1 MTHFDPTYAP
11 EEMNATSRTSVLAV
25 LSFICGLICCV
36 PVTSI
41 PAVIML
47 GYWFVIQ
54 VVGGI
59 PSLASN
65 HGGIA
70 FWAHVGGF
78 VMGLI
83 LVKPFS
89 RQGDH
94 KRQEN
99 AFIKFR
105 RPER

>member
-1 MTHFDPTYAP
+1 MVGASGAIGGVMGAYARLYP
-11 EEMNATSRTSVLAV
+11 HARVHT
-25 LSFICGLICCV
+25 LIFLGFLI
-36 PVTSI
+36 TRASI